1 MSNQIRRLALQRLA
15 RLFDLTIVGFL
26 FLVVLAINTGGATWP
41 NVAHVFTM
49 RVTVGNAMIFAVY
62 IALCSAIF
70 SGCGL
75 YRSHRLT
82 RVSRRAREVLL
93 AVTLITVIF
102 LLVRGPL
109 DLSFATNTF
118 LLMFWL
124 LAFGFLMLF
133 HEAALRMLHY
143 ARLRGRNLRHVVI
156 VGELREATALS
167 ERFQK
172 DSNFGYHV
180 LDIIAPG
187 GSPEMTESEVVANL
201 ESVSRDQS
209 VDEVIVSLSP
219 KKYGSLV
226 EKIVS
231 RCEEEGVIVRVR
243 AEMFEL
249 RTAKAYADELE
260 GLPILTIRSGPE
272 DDWRLAAK
280 RLIDALGSLILLL
293 MLAPLFA
300 LTALVIKL
308 DSPGAIFFAQER
320 VGLNKRRFRMLKFR
334 TMVNGAEKQQ
344 EALEGLNEADG
355 PIFKIKDDPRVTLIG
370 KFLRRFSIDELPQ
383 LFNVLKGDM
392 SLVGPRPLPVRDV
405 ERIDVASQKRRFSIK
420 PGLTCL
426 WQVNGRSNIGFEEWV
441 RMDLDYIDRWSL
453 GLDILI
459 LLKTIP
465 AVFKGPGAY

>member
-1 MSNQIRRLALQRLA
+1 M
-15 RLFDLTIVGFL
+15 
-26 FLVVLAINTGGATWP
+26 
-41 NVAHVFTM
+41 
-49 RVTVGNAMIFAVY
+49 
-62 IALCSAIF
+62 
-70 SGCGL
+70 
-75 YRSHRLT
+75 
-82 RVSRRAREVLL
+82 SRRAREVLL

-102 LLVRGPL
+102 LLLRGPL

-156 VGELREATALS
+156 VGELQEATALA
-167 ERFQK
+167 ERFEK
-172 DSNFGYHV
+172 ESNFGYRV

-187 GSPEMTESEVVANL
+187 GSREIAGSAVVSKL
-201 ESVSRDQS
+201 ESVMRQQA
-209 VDEVIVSLSP
+209 VDEVVVILPP
-219 KKYGSLV
+219 KKYGPFI

-243 AEMFEL
+243 AELFDL
-249 RTAKAYADELE
+249 QTAKAYADELE
-260 GLPILTIRSGPE
+260 GLPILTIRSGPQ

-308 DSPGAIFFAQER
+308 DSPGPIFFAQER

-344 EALEGLNEADG
+344 AALEELNEADG
-355 PIFKIKDDPRVTLIG
+355 PVFKIKDDPRVTPVG

>member
-1 MSNQIRRLALQRLA
+1 
-15 RLFDLTIVGFL
+15 
-26 FLVVLAINTGGATWP
+26 
-41 NVAHVFTM
+41 
-49 RVTVGNAMIFAVY
+49 MIFAVY

-156 VGELREATALS
+156 VGELREATALR

-180 LDIIAPG
+180 LEIIAPG

>member
-1 MSNQIRRLALQRLA
+1 
-15 RLFDLTIVGFL
+15 
-26 FLVVLAINTGGATWP
+26 
-41 NVAHVFTM
+41 M
-49 RVTVGNAMIFAVY
+49 RVTVGNVVIFAVY
-62 IALCSAIF
+62 MALCSAIF

-93 AVTLITVIF
+93 AATLITAIF
-102 LLVRGPL
+102 LLLRGPL

-124 LAFGFLMLF
+124 LVFAFLMLF
-133 HEAALRMLHY
+133 HESALRLLHY
-143 ARLRGRNLRHVVI
+143 ARSCGRNLRHIVI
-156 VGELREATALS
+156 VGELREATDLA
-167 ERFQK
+167 ERFEK
-172 DSNFGYHV
+172 ESNFGYRV

-187 GSPEMTESEVVANL
+187 DLPEIAESAVVSKL
-201 ESVSRDQS
+201 ESVMSQQA
-209 VDEVIVSLSP
+209 VDEVLVILPP
-219 KKYGSLV
+219 KRYGPLI
-226 EKIVS
+226 EKIVG

-249 RTAKAYADELE
+249 QTAKAYADEME

-308 DSPGAIFFAQER
+308 DSPGPIFFAQER

-344 EALEGLNEADG
+344 AALEKLNEAEG
-355 PIFKIKDDPRVTLIG
+355 PVFKIKDDPRVTPVG

-383 LFNVLKGDM
+383 LINVLKGDM